1 MSTGLP
7 GVPRVPGKDRLL
19 APECAVCGR
28 WRFRVLVSGSGRP
41 DRLRSRSADG
51 LFQQEAGSDDNYA
64 NHGGK
69 RDSADNHECREQ
81 DE

>member
-28 WRFRVLVSGSGRP
+28 WRFRVLVAGRH
-41 DRLRSRSADG
+41 RSADG

-64 NHGGK
+64 NHGSK